1 MALQQRKW
9 LAALAAAA
17 AIFGTIFMAYPAQ
30 ARPATQTAPTAT
42 VLVDRLNVRSGPG
55 TTYKVVGG
63 ADSGT
68 QLTVVGQT
76 GQCAWLKVAKG
87 GKELGWVSGN
97 KAYVK
102 LSTSCT
108 KIPAATAGAAPVAA
122 PAGEGCAT
130 VINQLGFDVKID
142 VKRSDGWKDSFTVAK
157 SAERQ
162 YCVAP
167 GSYTATLSSSARPG
181 AMSFPL
187 TVQGG
192 ENYRIPL
199 ALPGQ

>member
-1 MALQQRKW
+1 MSVRYFKRLATVAWLVAFCGTLLVAL
-9 LAALAAAA
+9 
-17 AIFGTIFMAYPAQ
+17 PAQ
-30 ARPATQTAPTAT
+30 ARPAAQAAPTAT

-63 ADSGT
+63 ANNGEK
-68 QLTVVGQT
+68 LTVVGQS
-76 GQCAWLKVAKG
+76 GQCAWLKVSKG
-87 GKELGWVSGN
+87 GKELGWVSGSN
-97 KAYVK
+97 AFVK
-102 LSTSCT
+102 LSTSCA
-108 KIPAATAGAAPVAA
+108 KIPVATVPSAPATGAA
-122 PAGEGCAT
+122 GQGCAT
-130 VINQLGFDVKID
+130 VVNQLGFDVKID

-157 SAERQ
+157 GAERQ
-162 YCVAP
+162 YCVNP

-187 TVQGG
+187 TVKGG